1 MSLRST
7 AEVALA
13 DASTGVAGQ
22 VGDPR
27 APEQV
32 VAADDAAGGRLE
44 REVREAHAANIPGML
59 RAYAAGMLAR
69 AVGAVPEPVVR
80 AAFGAPPPEARGLA
94 PEAWALA
101 RLARVIEGGEPAP
114 LAVSR
119 RYADAETRFASLTAD
134 VPVRETEEGG
144 RRVRWYEPPDAIDGL
159 LVFFHGGG
167 WAQRSIE
174 SHDRSVRFLAERAG
188 VRVASVDYRLAP
200 EHPFPAAADDAFVAY
215 RSICQPLGDEK
226 VAVGGDSAGANL
238 AASVAITA
246 RDRGERI
253 PDFQW
258 LLYPCTDAAYKRP
271 SVKDFSTGFFLTEA
285 AMDRYNDMY
294 LPTRELKLD
303 PRASPIY
310 ADPAGL
316 PPAYVATALAD
327 PLRDEGEAY
336 AALLEHGTVQR
347 FGHLHGFF
355 NMTALPRAR
364 EAVSVTAGALRLG
377 LSRPPRGASP

>member
-1 MSLRST
+1 MDLVT
-7 AEVALA
+7 
-13 DASTGVAGQ
+13 T
-22 VGDPR
+22 
-27 APEQV
+27 
-32 VAADDAAGGRLE
+32 
-44 REVREAHAANIPGML
+44 
-59 RAYAAGMLAR
+59 RAYAAGLIAAGIGR
-69 AVGAVPEPVVR
+69 VPEPVLARLAGPV
-80 AAFGAPPPEARGLA
+80 PDVARGLA
-94 PEAWALA
+94 PEAWLLA
-101 RLARVIEGGEPAP
+101 RLADRVATGAP
-114 LAVSR
+114 PPLEVSR
-119 RYADAETRFASLTAD
+119 RYGDAETRFASRTAD
-134 VPVRETEEGG
+134 VPVRESEEGG

-174 SHDRSVRFLAERAG
+174 SHDRSVRFLADLAG

-200 EHPFPAAADDAFVAY
+200 EHPFPAAADDALVAY
-215 RSICQPLGDEK
+215 LSICRRLGDER

-246 RDRGERI
+246 RDRGERV

-258 LLYPCTDAAYKRP
+258 LLYPCTDAAFKRP

-310 ADPAGL
+310 ADPTGL

-336 AALLEHGTVQR
+336 AAMLEHGTVQR

-364 EAVSVTAGALRLG
+364 EAVSVAAGALRAG
-377 LSRPPRGASP
+377 LA